1 MALAL
6 LFCDVP
12 FAIAAGDALAERW
25 RSQGVAAIVPGYEW
39 AREALA
45 QRPETSRA
53 SVSPWSAAML
63 RRLGRNASLELRFEG
78 TASSFARLQT
88 AAAGGGDHNPVLL
101 RSQAPPVGGGWI
113 DSSVSF
119 GLGAGER
126 LDAGAI
132 LVYQRFAAWE
142 LGHLPPSG
150 PILGAAAGR
159 GVDRGVEERA
169 YGYGVRLDYRL
180 ELSAGSELAVQ
191 TQSRVDMEPFKTFR
205 GVYSDAGDFD
215 LPAFVGLGLRSRLGP
230 GIELMARVQRVFFSQ
245 VRPFTSAALPVR
257 LLALLGDA
265 SAPRFAWDDL
275 DIYSAELRIQ
285 PSVQDHVALTVSSRQ
300 VPLPSAGI
308 LREALADEAPSYQ
321 VSLAYQRELG
331 PWGVLSARA
340 AYAPRQGFLALG
352 PFHDRGDPARRQR
365 EFDLAWIVGF

>member
-6 LFCDVP
+6 LFSDVP
-12 FAIAAGDALAERW
+12 FAMAAGDALAERW
-25 RSQGVAAIVPGYEW
+25 RSAGVAAILPSYDW
-39 AREALA
+39 ARQALA
-45 QRPETSRA
+45 QRPEGSRA
-53 SVSPWSAAML
+53 GASPWSAAML
-63 RRLGRNASLELRFEG
+63 RRLGESTSLAWRFDAA
-78 TASSFARLQT
+78 ASSFSRFAT
-88 AAAGGGDHNPVLL
+88 AVGGVDGRAVLLSSQALPAGGG
-101 RSQAPPVGGGWI
+101 SI
-113 DSSVSF
+113 DSSVSI

-126 LDAGAI
+126 LDAGVI

-150 PILGAAAGR
+150 PIFGATAGR

-169 YGYGVRLDYRL
+169 HGYGVRLDYRR
-180 ELSAGSELAVQ
+180 ELGAGSELAVQ

-215 LPAFVGLGLRSRLGP
+215 LPALVGLGLRSRLGP
-230 GIELMARVQRVFFSQ
+230 GIELMARVQRVFFSE

-275 DIYSAELRIQ
+275 DIYSAELRIN
-285 PSVQDHVALTVSSRQ
+285 PSDEDRIAVAVSSRQ

-321 VSLAYQRELG
+321 LSLAYQRELG

-352 PFHDRGDPARRQR
+352 PFQDQGDPARRQR
-365 EFDLAWIVGF
+365 EFDLAWTVGF